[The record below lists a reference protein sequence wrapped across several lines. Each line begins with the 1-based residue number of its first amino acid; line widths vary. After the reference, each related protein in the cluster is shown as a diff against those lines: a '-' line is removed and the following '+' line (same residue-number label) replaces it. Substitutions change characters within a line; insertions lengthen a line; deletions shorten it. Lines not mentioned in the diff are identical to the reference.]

1 MMSAISTTLV
11 FGLIFLFLA
20 RQNSRL
26 YMTLWGL
33 CWIVYSI
40 MFLLDFINLS
50 DIYTS
55 NHYIAERHVL
65 TLIAAF
71 LFLAGTHR
79 FFQLLL
85 PGYLYYIAFACL
97 FIIGIAAFSED
108 LYNLIVIPSIMFS
121 TVLLIWAGC
130 MFISYSWTQNIP
142 EKLVASFLIILWAIF
157 SNHFV
162 FSFYHITIATFNY
175 FIGLFMVNL
184 LILFLMII
192 HFKKTRFLLMK
203 SEQRYRLLVENSSD
217 SMFLYD
223 YKKGSFQYISPSVQP
238 LLGISAEEL
247 YVSPQR
253 FFENIEISNENKE
266 LLSLFQRPIHIASKA
281 ILCMQ
286 KNNQPFRWSE
296 MHYLPIMDA
305 LGNPIAVE
313 GILRDI
319 TERKKIEESLKASET
334 ARREL
339 IDSISHE
346 LRTPITLIQ
355 GYVESMLNDVIPSSS
370 VPFYLKMIQSKTQM
384 LNMLLDDLIQVS
396 HFTSQTFDYKFYEHD
411 AYKFFSNIIAQAE
424 FQVKR
429 SGKNF
434 VSENTIENNLIV
446 ILDPFRIEQVVANLI
461 NNSIRHTPPG
471 GTITVQCM
479 SRQEESLIKESSLED
494 PCRTI
499 PDGEIIFTVTD
510 TGEGIHPD
518 DLPHLFE
525 KGFQGNNRSGNL
537 KRSRNAGLGLF
548 ISLQIIKQHSG
559 SIWAKN
565 NPSGGA
571 ILSFSIP
578 YYKSSN

>member
-1 MMSAISTTLV
+1 
-11 FGLIFLFLA
+11 
-20 RQNSRL
+20 
-26 YMTLWGL
+26 
-33 CWIVYSI
+33 
-40 MFLLDFINLS
+40 
-50 DIYTS
+50 
-55 NHYIAERHVL
+55 
-65 TLIAAF
+65 
-71 LFLAGTHR
+71 
-79 FFQLLL
+79 
-85 PGYLYYIAFACL
+85 
-97 FIIGIAAFSED
+97 
-108 LYNLIVIPSIMFS
+108 
-121 TVLLIWAGC
+121 
-130 MFISYSWTQNIP
+130 
-142 EKLVASFLIILWAIF
+142 
-157 SNHFV
+157 
-162 FSFYHITIATFNY
+162 
-175 FIGLFMVNL
+175 
-184 LILFLMII
+184 
-192 HFKKTRFLLMK
+192 
-203 SEQRYRLLVENSSD
+203 
-217 SMFLYD
+217 
-223 YKKGSFQYISPSVQP
+223 
-238 LLGISAEEL
+238 
-247 YVSPQR
+247 
-253 FFENIEISNENKE
+253 
-266 LLSLFQRPIHIASKA
+266 
-281 ILCMQ
+281 MQ